1 MINNNRL
8 LVNESSGQGSGQIIW
23 KNLVFTMYRNLMM
36 YLQCHPAK
44 EEQEERG
51 GWCTFV
57 CSHVSLWSPKNCFQE
72 KILSQV
78 AHIISQCWML
88 WPSHCCLQYDWL
100 WLSQLCRK
108 ILISLNTSEET
119 GFNLFPVKLSRDF
132 DKLGTRW
139 KPAAGDT
146 WNKSGFP
153 CPEKYFASWFTLS
166 LLQHIY
172 FRPTKKNSCCYLH
185 F

>member
-1 MINNNRL
+1 MSSSQGRAGGEGRL
-8 LVNESSGQGSGQIIW
+8 VHVCVFSCVLVVSQKLFPGENTLTGCTHYQSVLDALAFPLLSAIW
-23 KNLVFTMYRNLMM
+23 LV
-36 YLQCHPAK
+36 
-44 EEQEERG
+44 
-51 GWCTFV
+51 
-57 CSHVSLWSPKNCFQE
+57 
-72 KILSQV
+72 
-78 AHIISQCWML
+78 
-88 WPSHCCLQYDWL
+88 

-119 GFNLFPVKLSRDF
+119 GFNLFPVKLSSDF

-153 CPEKYFASWFTLS
+153 CPEKYFASWVTLS